1 MSRAAL
7 RVSTRIVVLTN
18 HWVYKFPIDRRGY
31 LQGRNEG
38 KVWKQYKDC
47 KTLAPLKWEFLGVVC
62 MARAQEIER
71 RPLQWIRYIKDLI
84 PALDIDNCDLYN
96 VENWGYYNGRY
107 VLLDYGIDER
117 ISKMY

>member
-1 MSRAAL
+1 MPPTAL
-7 RVSTRIVVLTN
+7 RFSTRIVLLTK
-18 HWVYKFPIDRRGY
+18 HCAYKFPIDRRGY
-31 LQGRNEG
+31 LQGRNEA
-38 KVWKQYKDC
+38 KLWRQYKDC

-71 RPLQWIRYIKDLI
+71 RPLRWIRYIKELI
-84 PALDIDNCDLYN
+84 PDLDIDNCDLYK

-107 VLLDYGIDER
+107 VLVDYGIDER